1 MNPATVKEV
10 NVGFN
15 LVPAMLSGKVAAT
28 LGGYWNY
35 EAIQLQLM
43 HKRPVTIP
51 INQAGV
57 PQYDELVLVVRE
69 SEARNAARICARSCR
84 R

>member
-43 HKRPVTIP
+43 RKHPVMIP

-57 PQYDELVLVVRE
+57 PQL
-69 SEARNAARICARSCR
+69 
-84 R
+84 

>member
-1 MNPATVKEV
+1 MNPSRVKEV

-35 EAIQLQLM
+35 EALQLQ
-43 HKRPVTIP
+43 RCTSTP
-51 INQAGV
+51 
-57 PQYDELVLVVRE
+57 
-69 SEARNAARICARSCR
+69 S
-84 R
+84 